1 MEAAP
6 LLGEGG
12 ERARR
17 RSLEGGR
24 GGGGEGGEGA
34 ALSRGA
40 LLGFLAACLSCTSF
54 GFDIGSTACAV
65 RADQLLADFGL
76 PAQSWQQ
83 GLLVTASLYG
93 ATAASFALFMADDAF
108 GRRQEMVLG
117 NTLFLA
123 GTAVS
128 ALAPGVGAVGAGRF
142 LFGLGVGAVMHGA
155 PPFIAETSPAA
166 LRGLL
171 ISLKEAF
178 VVGGVALGYFVG
190 IAYPDAGGW
199 RHIWAMDLPFA
210 AVALAF
216 SLIVQE
222 SPRWLAARGFR
233 VRAEESLAFYRGGQ
247 APPQE
252 LRAILAAGA
261 ASGGASSL
269 EGRGGRGKLS
279 WRGLVEFWRP
289 LEVSCGL
296 VFLQQVS
303 GQPSVMYYTPT
314 IFEGV
319 GMSGQTAVAASG
331 FVSLVKMAATG
342 LSATVV
348 DRYGRRPLL
357 LLGTGLMAV
366 ALAVL
371 AGASFGDGRGHRGG
385 GISAVGDLTL
395 LGLGVFVVGY
405 QVGFGPISWI
415 MVSEVAPLR
424 ARGTLVGI
432 ATTVNF
438 MGNIIAGQLVP
449 IMLGSM
455 EHASVWLIFLVI
467 TLLSLLFIYHR
478 VPETKGRSLE
488 DIERLI
494 ADPRGA
500 P

>member
-1 MEAAP
+1 
-6 LLGEGG
+6 
-12 ERARR
+12 
-17 RSLEGGR
+17 
-24 GGGGEGGEGA
+24 
-34 ALSRGA
+34 
-40 LLGFLAACLSCTSF
+40 
-54 GFDIGSTACAV
+54 
-65 RADQLLADFGL
+65 
-76 PAQSWQQ
+76 
-83 GLLVTASLYG
+83 LVTASLYG
-93 ATAASFALFMADDAF
+93 ATVASFALFLADDAV

-117 NTLFLA
+117 NALFLA

-128 ALAPGVGAVGAGRF
+128 ALASGVGAVGAGRF
-142 LFGLGVGAVMHGA
+142 IYGLGVGAVMHSA

-166 LRGLL
+166 QRGLL

-178 VVGGVALGYFVG
+178 VVGGTALGYFAG
-190 IAYPDAGGW
+190 IAYPSAGGW
-199 RHIWAMDLPFA
+199 RHVWAMDLPFA
-210 AVALAF
+210 GIALAL
-216 SLIVQE
+216 SLLVRE

-233 VRAEESLAFYRGGQ
+233 ARAEESLAFYRGGY

-252 LRAILAAGA
+252 LRAMLTAAA
-261 ASGGASSL
+261 TSQGGAPAL

-279 WRGLVEFWRP
+279 WRSLVEYWRP

-303 GQPSVMYYTPT
+303 GQPSVMYYAPT

-319 GMSGQTAVAASG
+319 GISGRTAVAASG
-331 FVSLVKMAATG
+331 VVSLVKMAATG
-342 LSATVV
+342 LSSTVV
-348 DRYGRRPLL
+348 DRYGRRPML

-371 AGASFGDGRGHRGG
+371 AGASFGDDQGQSGGG
-385 GISAVGDLTL
+385 GISAGGDLTL

-438 MGNIIAGQLVP
+438 LGNILAGQLVP

-455 EHASVWLIFLVI
+455 AHAAVWLIFLVI
-467 TLLSLLFIYHR
+467 TLLSLVFIYRR

-488 DIERLI
+488 DIEKLM

>member
-1 MEAAP
+1 MGEWDPLCSSAA
-6 LLGEGG
+6 
-12 ERARR
+12 
-17 RSLEGGR
+17 
-24 GGGGEGGEGA
+24 GGGGGGGGGGA

-65 RADQLLADFGL
+65 REDQLLADFGL

-93 ATAASFALFMADDAF
+93 ATAASFALFMADDAL

-128 ALAPGVGAVGAGRF
+128 SLASGVGAVGAGRF
-142 LFGLGVGAVMHGA
+142 LFGLGVGSVMHSA

-178 VVGGVALGYFVG
+178 VVGGVALGYFAG
-190 IAYPDAGGW
+190 IAYPNAGGW
-199 RHIWAMDLPFA
+199 RHIWALDLPFA
-210 AVALAF
+210 AVALA
-216 SLIVQE
+216 SILVVQE
-222 SPRWLAARGFR
+222 SPRWLAARGLR
-233 VRAEESLAFYRGGQ
+233 ARAEESLAFYRGGH

-252 LRAILAAGA
+252 LRAMLAAGA
-261 ASGGASSL
+261 ASGGASTL

-279 WRGLVEFWRP
+279 WRGLVEYRRP

-303 GQPSVMYYTPT
+303 GQPSVMYYAPT

-331 FVSLVKMAATG
+331 VVSLVKMAATG
-342 LSATVV
+342 LSSTVV
-348 DRYGRRPLL
+348 DKYGRRPLL
-357 LLGTGLMAV
+357 MLGTGLMAV

-371 AGASFGDGRGHRGG
+371 AGASFGDGGVQKGGG
-385 GISAVGDLTL
+385 GI
-395 LGLGVFVVGY
+395 
-405 QVGFGPISWI
+405 IK
-415 MVSEVAPLR
+415 PL
-424 ARGTLVGI
+424 
-432 ATTVNF
+432 
-438 MGNIIAGQLVP
+438 
-449 IMLGSM
+449 S
-455 EHASVWLIFLVI
+455 
-467 TLLSLLFIYHR
+467 
-478 VPETKGRSLE
+478 
-488 DIERLI
+488 
-494 ADPRGA
+494 
-500 P
+500 